1 MNFEYVGIKTTEFM
15 AESSDEDYSTV
26 SSKLD
31 RKTVPNPR
39 RFSQLAQYTYGP
51 SVATPAHC
59 HS

>member
-39 RFSQLAQYTYGP
+39 RFSQLAQ
-51 SVATPAHC
+51 
-59 HS
+59 